1 MDLEPLLRAHPAV
14 RSVELVGSRGR
25 GDPHELSDWDY
36 AVAASDFE
44 AVARDLPR
52 VVAPLEPLAEQ
63 WDRLSPK
70 WCWMLIVPGPAK
82 IDLIFTEEPHTDEP
96 PWEPNRDNLGAI
108 DAHFWD
114 WMLWLRSKLERGKHD
129 VIASEL
135 ERLFQHLL
143 GPLGATA
150 PPSSIAAAIELYRA
164 ARAAQEQR
172 LGVTVDRKL
181 ETAAAPA
188 FSGVP

>member
-1 MDLEPLLRAHPAV
+1 MNLADRIIASVAPDPAI
-14 RSVELVGSRGR
+14 RSIQLVGSRADGTAA
-25 GDPHELSDWDY
+25 EFSDWDFRVE
-36 AVAASDFE
+36 ANDFAA
-44 AVARDLPR
+44 ARASLPR
-52 VVAPLEPLAEQ
+52 LLAQLEPLAEQ

-135 ERLFQHLL
+135 EKLFQHLL

-150 PPSSIAAAIELYRA
+150 P
-164 ARAAQEQR
+164 
-172 LGVTVDRKL
+172 
-181 ETAAAPA
+181 
-188 FSGVP
+188 